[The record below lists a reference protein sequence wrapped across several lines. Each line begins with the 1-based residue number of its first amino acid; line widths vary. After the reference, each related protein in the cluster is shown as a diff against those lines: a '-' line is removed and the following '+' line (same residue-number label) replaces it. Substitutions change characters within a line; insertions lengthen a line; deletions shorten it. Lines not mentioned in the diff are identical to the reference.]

1 MNKNVKIPHIKR
13 DEWHTVTSL
22 RIDVYYKLRLSVYS
36 KKIFIKNCVAVYIFL
51 CLFPNEASLFST
63 EENNVERQ
71 LLSMSELTEVTFA
84 YLNWENTYN

>member
-1 MNKNVKIPHIKR
+1 MSRYPILKGMSDIQLPVW
-13 DEWHTVTSL
+13 EL
-22 RIDVYYKLRLSVYS
+22 M
-36 KKIFIKNCVAVYIFL
+36 FIISWGCLFTPRKFLKNCLAVYIFF

-63 EENNVERQ
+63 EENNDERQ